1 MGIKFRLLIGW
12 MMNAFY
18 LFFTTSYFLHVLK
31 LFPTA
36 KKLNFTFNL
45 SRIFTVDMHPRFK
58 IKDFF
63 CLT

>member
-1 MGIKFRLLIGW
+1 
-12 MMNAFY
+12 
-18 LFFTTSYFLHVLK
+18 FFTTSYFLPVLK

-45 SRIFTVDMHPRFK
+45 SRILTVDMHPRFK
-58 IKDFF
+58 IKDFL